1 MLLYSILLYKQL
13 TVYLCTLPLIDC
25 FQFRAFINKVNIP
38 VQIYRW
44 ACALDYLAL
53 LFGRRMYPF
62 FFFFSYIPDIN
73 FYQICIISILLMMIL
88 RLKSLILI
96 RTNVF
101 IIFLLQLVLLIFCP
115 TLRPCRCSPMSF
127 FRSFIVYTSKI

>member
-13 TVYLCTLPLIDC
+13 TVYLCTLPLMDC
-25 FQFRAFINKVNIP
+25 FQFRVFIKVNIP

-44 ACALDYLAL
+44 ACTLDYLGL

-62 FFFFSYIPDIN
+62 FFIFSYIPDRT
-73 FYQICIISILLMMIL
+73 FYQICIINILLMMIL

-127 FRSFIVYTSKI
+127 FQKFHCLYF